1 MLKPGPRTN
10 CRRAVCRAA
19 TRLGLLT
26 VAVATLVSMGSVASA
41 AARPTAGAVIASE
54 DITAQPNSRI
64 VNARRVVAM
73 TYLSEG
79 PHGNLVPVRGSVS
92 IPARPAGGWRLVAFG
107 HGTTGLGDKCTTT
120 DRMGSKVGGKGVFD
134 DWFGQ
139 WLGSGYVFATTEY
152 AGIGGPGVHA
162 YSDGKVAG
170 KNLLDAARAARAI
183 VKKYTGGD
191 VGKGFVTVGGSQGG
205 QTSLWAGRQAPSY
218 APELKNVGTVAQSVP
233 TEIASML
240 SVIRPGIPP
249 VPVPD
254 YVTYVSYILAGVKVV
269 RPDVDVDSYLTPLGR
284 RVVEDAKTLCYP
296 NQGRATKGLGVG
308 QLVSRPLAQ
317 GNLIDAI
324 RQITSVPNSGYR
336 EPILI
341 YQGLY
346 DPVVP
351 MPFTDDFVEI
361 LRRNNAVPVDY
372 RKVPTSHGLESSVET
387 QALRWANSLRWP
399 AR

>member
-1 MLKPGPRTN
+1 M
-10 CRRAVCRAA
+10 
-19 TRLGLLT
+19 
-26 VAVATLVSMGSVASA
+26 ATLTSVASIADAAPRA
-41 AARPTAGAVIASE
+41 AAGTVISSNE
-54 DITAQPNSRI
+54 ITAQPNSRI
-64 VNARRVVAM
+64 VNAQRVIAM

-79 PHGNLVPVRGSVS
+79 PHGHLVPVRGSVS
-92 IPARPAGGWRLVAFG
+92 IPARPAAGWRLVAFG
-107 HGTTGLGDKCTTT
+107 HGTTGLGDRCTTT
-120 DRMGSKVGGKGVFD
+120 DRMGSKVDGKGVFD

-170 KNLLDAARAARAI
+170 KNLLDAARAARVI
-183 VKKYTGGD
+183 VQKYTGQTLGSG
-191 VGKGFVTVGGSQGG
+191 VVTVGGSQGG
-205 QTSLWAGRQAPSY
+205 QTSLWAGRQAHTY

-233 TEIASML
+233 TEIAAMV

-254 YVTYVSYILAGVKVV
+254 YVTYVSYILAGVKVA
-269 RPDVDVDSYLTPLGR
+269 RPDVDVDSYLTPLGK
-284 RVVEDAKTLCYP
+284 RVVENAKTLCYP

-317 GNLIDAI
+317 GNLIEAI

-336 EPILI
+336 APILI
-341 YQGLY
+341 YQGIY

-351 MPFTDDFVEI
+351 VPFTDDFVGL
-361 LRRNNAVPVDY
+361 LRHNNKVSVDY
-372 RKVPTSHGLESSVET
+372 RKVPTAHGLESSVET

-399 AR
+399 AG